1 MSTSNQEESI
11 PAATKVSAVIVL
23 AAGHGT
29 RMKSHTSKLL
39 HKVAGKSM
47 LSYAVQAAQSLQ
59 PDHLVVVVGHGR
71 EQVQSHLAEIAPDA
85 TVAVQA
91 EQLGTGHAVRCGLEA
106 LPSEARG
113 NVVVTYADVPML
125 SGQTL
130 NELVRTHA
138 QQSNAVTVLTA
149 QLDDPTGYGRVV
161 RDNGRVL
168 RIVEHKDA
176 DPDELFITEVNSG
189 IYVFDSQVLRD
200 GLAQI
205 DQHNSQHELYLTD
218 VVEYAN
224 HIGRV
229 VGAFQTNDAWQT
241 MGVNDRLQ
249 LARMNTEVNRRICE
263 KWMLEGVTIAD
274 PASTWIEDDV
284 TLEADVTLL
293 PCTQLLGATSVAS
306 GAVIGPDTTLKD
318 VEVGQG
324 ARVLRTH
331 GELSVIGPN
340 TDVGPWARLRPGTE
354 LGENGKIG
362 TFVETK
368 NAKIAAGS
376 KVPHLS
382 YCGDAILGEGVNIGA
397 GTIFANYDGS
407 HKSTTHLGDDVFIG
421 SNSVL
426 VAPVDIGSGAFVAAG
441 STITD
446 DIPAGA
452 LAVARGRLHISQGWV
467 AKRRPGTKADLAA
480 SADPG
485 GIHPAVQASRD
496 ILAADARTADARRA
510 GTRPTAADTH

>member
-1 MSTSNQEESI
+1 MSTSTEDLD
-11 PAATKVSAVIVL
+11 PGAADVSAVIVL

-29 RMKSHTSKLL
+29 RMKSTTSKLL

-47 LSYAVQAAQSLQ
+47 LSYAVQAAKALSPQ
-59 PDHLVVVVGHGR
+59 HLVVVVGHGR
-71 EQVQSHLAEIAPDA
+71 EQVQAHLGEIAPEA
-85 TVAVQA
+85 TIAVQE
-91 EQLGTGHAVRCGLEA
+91 EQLGTGHAVRCGLGA
-106 LPSEARG
+106 LPPQVRG
-113 NVVVTYADVPML
+113 TVVVTYADVPLL
-125 SGQTL
+125 SGETL
-130 NELVRTHA
+130 GELVRTHA
-138 QQSNAVTVLTA
+138 RQANAVTVLTA
-149 QLDDPTGYGRVV
+149 ELDDPTGYGRIV
-161 RDNGRVL
+161 RDHGRVL

-176 DPDELFITEVNSG
+176 TPAEREIGEVNSG
-189 IYVFDSQVLRD
+189 IYVFDSELLRE

-205 DQHNSQHELYLTD
+205 GRDNSQRELYLTD

-224 HIGRV
+224 RIGRG
-229 VGAFQTNDAWQT
+229 VGAFQTTDAWQT

-249 LARMNTEVNRRICE
+249 LSRMNAEVNRRICE

-284 TLEADVTLL
+284 TLQPDVTLL
-293 PCTQLLGATSVAS
+293 PCTQLLGATSVAA

-318 VEVGQG
+318 VEVGAG

-354 LGENGKIG
+354 LGEHGKIG

-368 NAKIAAGS
+368 NAKIGARS

-382 YCGDAILGEGVNIGA
+382 YCGDAILGEAVNIGA
-397 GTIFANYDGS
+397 GTIFANYDGK
-407 HKSTTHLGDDVFIG
+407 HKSTSHLGDDVFIG

-426 VAPVDIGSGAFVAAG
+426 VAPVDIASGAFVAAG
-441 STITD
+441 STVTE

-452 LAVARGRLHISQGWV
+452 LAVARGRLHISEGWV
-467 AKRRPGTKADLAA
+467 HRRRPGTGADVAA
-480 SADPG
+480 LHDKGA
-485 GIHPAVQASRD
+485 IHPAVQASRE
-496 ILAADARTADARRA
+496 ILDAER
-510 GTRPTAADTH
+510 GPGHH